1 MAFDL
6 TQLPGW
12 TNAKDITTNL
22 AAGSLTITTAVVY
35 KVANE
40 VMIKFTYSD
49 SSVGYIKIKGVR
61 VKVGGASPQFDT
73 GTEVTWQA

>member
-1 MAFDL
+1 MAFDQ

-22 AAGSLTITTAVVY
+22 AAGALTITTAVVY

-40 VMIKFTYSD
+40 VIVKFTYSD
-49 SSVGYIKIKGVR
+49 TSVGYIKVKGAR
-61 VKVGGASPQFDT
+61 VKVGGASGQFDT
-73 GTEVTWQA
+73 GTEVAWAS